1 LSDNLSPASIDI
13 PLPPPP
19 VATILNSNSNSNS
32 NNNSNKDMEQVKDAV
47 TDLDRRLESHIDLVV
62 ENLGKVSQMMKEV
75 HTALMDDSV
84 TEDEASSNAT
94 AVTHKRTK
102 LDMLLTKIR
111 PLMGVS

>member
-1 LSDNLSPASIDI
+1 
-13 PLPPPP
+13 
-19 VATILNSNSNSNS
+19 
-32 NNNSNKDMEQVKDAV
+32 MEQVKDAV

-84 TEDEASSNAT
+84 TEDEVVGGSNRTNAT
-94 AVTHKRTK
+94 AIIHKRTK

-111 PLMGVS
+111 PLMGVN